1 MNKEPIAIE
10 NALIGLYN
18 YTRKASI
25 PLDDHDMCRAY
36 VDVLSQA
43 LNIKLE
49 WNTTPNEQ
57 VAAQE
62 APKYVDLIAAAKQQ
76 QKKK

>member
-1 MNKEPIAIE
+1 MKNEPIALE
-10 NALIGLYN
+10 YALIGLYN
-18 YTRKASI
+18 YTRRASI

-36 VDVLSQA
+36 VDVLAQA

-49 WNTTPNEQ
+49 WTTPPNEQ
-57 VAAQE
+57 TLTQDT
-62 APKYVDLIAAAKQQ
+62 PKQVDLIAAAKQQ